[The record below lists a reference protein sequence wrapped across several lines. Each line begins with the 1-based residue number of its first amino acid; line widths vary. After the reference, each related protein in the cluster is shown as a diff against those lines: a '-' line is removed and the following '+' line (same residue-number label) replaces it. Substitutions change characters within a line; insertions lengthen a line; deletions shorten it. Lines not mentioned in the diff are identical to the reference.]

1 MFSSKTT
8 KNSILNDGTEITL
21 SLIIK
26 SNSECNTLE
35 ELKTV
40 SDAARKLYKEVL
52 NETLRTNAAEMVN
65 EWIESTEKETL

>member
-40 SDAARKLYKEVL
+40 SDAARTLYKEVL